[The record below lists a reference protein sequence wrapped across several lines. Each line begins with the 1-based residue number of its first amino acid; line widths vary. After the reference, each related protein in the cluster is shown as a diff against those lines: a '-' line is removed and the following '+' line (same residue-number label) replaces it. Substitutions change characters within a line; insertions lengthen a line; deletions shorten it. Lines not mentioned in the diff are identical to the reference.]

1 MCSLRRKALGAW
13 TKQDPYQWRCKASYC
28 TGTQPACQGAPA
40 CTGLQLACH
49 LAKLFFQLEILQLS
63 EVSLWFT
70 YTSDKS
76 SRFWLMCLR
85 ANTKKKKLR
94 RLERVCLCQAPE
106 NYSMAIFKNCLFQII
121 DENTSVKNMI
131 NVLQTINVC
140 LIHSCLVDVYRSQI
154 PYRRVICWL
163 VYFWFIPFYTAEGQ
177 NQYFARRAISTN
189 NKQRTTLSVWPTVLR
204 ALPSKFF

>member
-1 MCSLRRKALGAW
+1 MVPERSRTHTNEGAKRLTALAPSQHA
-13 TKQDPYQWRCKASYC
+13 KEH
-28 TGTQPACQGAPA
+28 QPALDCSWAA
-40 CTGLQLACH
+40 T

-85 ANTKKKKLR
+85 ANTKKKNLR

-106 NYSMAIFKNCLFQII
+106 NHSMAIFKNCLFQII

-189 NKQRTTLSVWPTVLR
+189 NKQRTTLSV
-204 ALPSKFF
+204 

>member
-1 MCSLRRKALGAW
+1 MKVQSVLLHWHPASMPRSTSLHWTAAGLPLSQAFLPAW
-13 TKQDPYQWRCKASYC
+13 N
-28 TGTQPACQGAPA
+28 PAVVRGFSLVHLHIRQI
-40 CTGLQLACH
+40 QQVLAD
-49 LAKLFFQLEILQLS
+49 
-63 EVSLWFT
+63 VS
-70 YTSDKS
+70 S
-76 SRFWLMCLR
+76 SKHQ
-85 ANTKKKKLR
+85 KKKKLR

-106 NYSMAIFKNCLFQII
+106 NHSMAIFKNCLFQII

>member
-40 CTGLQLACH
+40 CTGLQLGCH
-49 LAKLFFQLEILQLS
+49 FSQAFLPAWNPAVVRGFSLVHLHIRQIQQVLAD
-63 EVSLWFT
+63 VS
-70 YTSDKS
+70 S
-76 SRFWLMCLR
+76 SKHQ
-85 ANTKKKKLR
+85 KKKKLR

-106 NYSMAIFKNCLFQII
+106 NHSMAIFKNCLFQII

-154 PYRRVICWL
+154 PYRR
-163 VYFWFIPFYTAEGQ
+163 
-177 NQYFARRAISTN
+177 
-189 NKQRTTLSVWPTVLR
+189 
-204 ALPSKFF
+204 